1 MIIDL
6 IVYFHPLQSG
16 SVVSMNAENKY
27 FDLQCAKSTQ
37 SLLNVDMLRRL
48 VQDLEDGTSSMASFC
63 FETMGAM
70 VVVLDKNMR
79 ILHASTRTSAILV
92 SKGTEI
98 KGIDWFEAF
107 VPEEARDHI
116 REKCYSCFLD
126 FLDTSSSPMDIECSL
141 ITLQGE
147 QSYCWKIYPLKTA
160 EEDTETLLIILED
173 GLNSRYL
180 DEQVRRMEEKY
191 ACFVKNFKGIFF
203 QADPFYNLRFIAGAV
218 QSITG
223 YKREDFL
230 SGKVNWANLL
240 YPDDL
245 SSFDRHAEKAIHVQG
260 YSGEHS
266 YRIVRSDGRVKW
278 VNIHFQNT
286 WCNDNNNDAIQ
297 AIVYDIS
304 NLKQAEEL
312 VIKERNKAHQYIDA
326 AGSLIG
332 VVNTDM
338 KIVLVNKK
346 ACEVL
351 GYDENEVLGR
361 NWFDTFLPDRV
372 RNITKENYKRVIA
385 GEMIPP
391 PFMENYVQT
400 RNGEE
405 RLILWHDV
413 VLKDDSGMIM
423 GTISSGEDIT
433 ERKKKEVEL
442 ANAYEELKSID
453 KMKDEFLS
461 NLSHELK
468 TPLISIKGYSELLD
482 EEVLG
487 YLNDKQK
494 KAIDAIVRN
503 STRLKRLIDS
513 LLFLNI
519 VNAGKAKYKF
529 DPVSLK
535 ELVDQALYS
544 LDSQIKQS
552 RINVECNV
560 SPYEPMIRADQDYM
574 PQVLLHIIEN
584 AIKFTAAGGRIFIN
598 AKREADRLHMQVKDT
613 GIGISQAQLGEIFK
627 KFYQI
632 DGSMTRRYGGTGLGL
647 YICKTIIDAHGGT
660 IWIESEEHVGTTVHI
675 TFPVY

>member
-1 MIIDL
+1 MD
-6 IVYFHPLQSG
+6 
-16 SVVSMNAENKY
+16 AEKKC
-27 FDLQCAKSTQ
+27 FDQQCAKFTQ
-37 SLLNVDMLRRL
+37 SVLNMDLLHRL
-48 VQDLEDGTSSMASFC
+48 FQDIEDKGTSSIASFC
-63 FETMGAM
+63 FETIGAM
-70 VVVLDKNMR
+70 VVILDRKMHIR
-79 ILHASTRTSAILV
+79 HASTRASAMLC
-92 SKGTEI
+92 KETEI
-98 KGIDWFEAF
+98 KGRDWFESF
-107 VPEEARDHI
+107 VPEKMRERI
-116 REKCYSCFLD
+116 RKKCYSCFQD
-126 FLDTSSSPMDIECSL
+126 FFDTSSSPMEIECPL

-147 QSYCWKIYPLKTA
+147 RSYCWKIYPLKIA
-160 EEDTETLLIILED
+160 EEGIDALLLVLED
-173 GLNSRYL
+173 NFGPRCLDNRSRKT
-180 DEQVRRMEEKY
+180 EEKY
-191 ACFVKNFKGIFF
+191 ACFIKNFEGIFF
-203 QADPFYNLRFIAGAV
+203 QADPFYNIDFIAGAV

-223 YKREDFL
+223 YKDEDFL
-230 SGKVNWANLL
+230 SGRVNWVNLVH
-240 YPDDL
+240 PDDL
-245 SSFDRHAEKAIHVQG
+245 SSFKQHAEKTIHIHDS
-260 YSGEHS
+260 SGEHS
-266 YRIVRSDGRVKW
+266 CRIVRSDGLVKW

-286 WCNDNNNDAIQ
+286 LCNDNNNVTIQ

-346 ACEVL
+346 ACEIL
-351 GYDENEVLGR
+351 GYTENEVIGR
-361 NWFDTFLPDRV
+361 NWFDTFLPERV
-372 RNITKENYKRVIA
+372 RNITKENYQKIIA
-385 GEMIPP
+385 GEMVPP
-391 PFMENYVQT
+391 PFIENYVQT
-400 RNGEE
+400 RSGEE

-413 VLKDDSGMIM
+413 VLKDGSGHIV

-442 ANAYEELKSID
+442 AKAYEELRSLD
-453 KMKDEFLS
+453 KVKDEFLS

-482 EEVLG
+482 EGALG
-487 YLNDKQK
+487 YLNDRQK

-519 VNAGKAKYKF
+519 VNAGKVKYKF
-529 DPVSLK
+529 DPISLK
-535 ELVDQALYS
+535 ELIDQALYS

-560 SPYEPMIRADQDYM
+560 SSYEPIIKADQDYM

-584 AIKFTAAGGRIFIN
+584 SIKFTAAGGSIFID
-598 AKREADRLHMQVKDT
+598 AKREADCLHLQVKDT

-632 DGSMTRRYGGTGLGL
+632 DGSMSRRYSGTGLGL

-660 IWIESEEHVGTTVHI
+660 IWIESKEHVGTTVHI

>member
-1 MIIDL
+1 MIAGNKCFDS
-6 IVYFHPLQSG
+6 QS
-16 SVVSMNAENKY
+16 
-27 FDLQCAKSTQ
+27 AKSTQ
-37 SLLNVDMLRRL
+37 SSPNIDMLRRL
-48 VQDLEDGTSSMASFC
+48 VQDLENGESSMAAFC

-70 VVVLDKNMR
+70 IVVLDKDMR
-79 ILHASTRTSAILV
+79 IQRVSTRASAVLAC
-92 SKGTEI
+92 KGTEI
-98 KGIDWFEAF
+98 RGTDWFEVF
-107 VPEEARDHI
+107 VPEEVRDDV
-116 REKCYSCFLD
+116 REKCYSL
-126 FLDTSSSPMDIECSL
+126 LSDTFSFPIDLECSL
-141 ITLQGE
+141 ITLDGE
-147 QSYCWKIYPLKTA
+147 CSYCWKIYSLKLA
-160 EEDTETLLIILED
+160 EEDTESLLIILED
-173 GLNSRYL
+173 GSNSRCL

-191 ACFVKNFKGIFF
+191 TSFVQNFKGILF
-203 QADPFYNLRFIAGAV
+203 QADPYYNVHFIAGAV

-223 YKREDFL
+223 YENEDFL
-230 SGKVNWANLL
+230 SGRVNWAHLL
-240 YPDDL
+240 HPDDL
-245 SSFDRHAEKAIHVQG
+245 SSFSRDAEKAIRMPG

-266 YRIVRSDGRVKW
+266 YRIVRIDGRVKW
-278 VNIHFQNT
+278 VNIHLHNT
-286 WCNDNNNDAIQ
+286 YSKDDDHASIQ

-312 VIKERNKAHQYIDA
+312 VIKERNKAHQYLEV

-338 KIVLVNKK
+338 KIVLVNRK

-351 GYDENEVLGR
+351 GYAENEVLGR

-372 RNITKENYKRVIA
+372 RNITKESFKKIIA
-385 GEMIPP
+385 GEMMPP
-391 PFMENYVQT
+391 SFMENYVQT
-400 RNGEE
+400 RAGEE

-413 VLKDDSGMIM
+413 VLRDDIGRIM

-442 ANAYEELKSID
+442 AKAYEELKSMD
-453 KMKDEFLS
+453 RMKDEFLS

-487 YLNDKQK
+487 SLNDKQK
-494 KAIDAIVRN
+494 KAMDAIVRN
-503 STRLKRLIDS
+503 SARLKRLIDS

-544 LDSQIKQS
+544 LDAQIKQS
-552 RINVECNV
+552 RIKVDCNV
-560 SPYEPMIRADQDYM
+560 SSCEPMIRADQDYM

-584 AIKFTAAGGRIFIN
+584 SIKFTAAGGSLSIDV
-598 AKREADRLHMQVKDT
+598 KREADHLHMQVKDT

-632 DGSMTRRYGGTGLGL
+632 DGSITRRYGGTGLGL
-647 YICKTIIDAHGGT
+647 YICKTIIDAHSGQ
-660 IWIESEEHVGTTVHI
+660 IWIESEEHIGTTVHI
-675 TFPVY
+675 TFPIYQ

>member
-1 MIIDL
+1 MIA
-6 IVYFHPLQSG
+6 G
-16 SVVSMNAENKY
+16 NKC
-27 FDLQCAKSTQ
+27 FDAICAKSTQ
-37 SLLNVDMLRRL
+37 SSVNVDMLLRL
-48 VQDLEDGTSSMASFC
+48 VQDLETGSSSMAAFC
-63 FETMGAM
+63 FETMGTM
-70 VVVLDKNMR
+70 VVVLDSDMCIR
-79 ILHASTRTSAILV
+79 HASTSTSSMLV
-92 SKGTEI
+92 HKGAKI
-98 KGIDWFEAF
+98 KGMNWFDLF
-107 VPEEARDHI
+107 VPEEVRDDV
-116 REKCYSCFLD
+116 RAKCYSLISETF
-126 FLDTSSSPMDIECSL
+126 SSSMDLQCSL
-141 ITLQGE
+141 VTLNGE
-147 QSYCWKIYPLKTA
+147 YLYSWKVYPLNMT
-160 EEDTETLLIILED
+160 EEDTASLLIILKD
-173 GLNSRYL
+173 GLDPKCL
-180 DEQVRRMEEKY
+180 DEQVRRTEEKY
-191 ACFVKNFKGIFF
+191 APFIQNFKGILF
-203 QADPFYNLRFIAGAV
+203 QADPYYNIHFIAGAV
-218 QSITG
+218 QLITG
-223 YKREDFL
+223 YESEDFL
-230 SGKVNWANLL
+230 SGRVNWAHLL
-240 YPDDL
+240 HPADL
-245 SSFDRHAEKAIHVQG
+245 SSFNRHAEKAMRISG

-266 YRIVRSDGRVKW
+266 YRIVRIDGRMKW
-278 VNIHFQNT
+278 VNIHLHNT
-286 WCNDNNNDAIQ
+286 CYKVEDHTCIQ

-312 VIKERNKAHQYIDA
+312 VIKERNKAHQYLDV

-338 KIVLVNKK
+338 KIVLVNRK

-351 GYDENEVLGR
+351 GYAEDEVLGK

-372 RNITKENYKRVIA
+372 RNITKENFKKIIA
-385 GEMIPP
+385 GEMTPP

-400 RNGEE
+400 HAGEE

-413 VLKDDSGMIM
+413 VLKDDIGRIM

-433 ERKKKEVEL
+433 ERKRKEVEL
-442 ANAYEELKSID
+442 AKAYEELKNMD

-482 EEVLG
+482 EGVLG
-487 YLNDKQK
+487 SLNDKQK
-494 KAIDAIVRN
+494 KAMSAIVRN
-503 STRLKRLIDS
+503 SARLKRLIDS

-544 LDSQIKQS
+544 LDSQITQS
-552 RINVECNV
+552 RIKVECNI
-560 SPYEPMIRADQDYM
+560 SSCEPMIRADQDYM

-584 AIKFTAAGGRIFIN
+584 SIKFTAAGGSLFIDV
-598 AKREADRLHMQVKDT
+598 KREANCLHMQVRDT

-647 YICKTIIDAHGGT
+647 YICKTIIDAHGGH

-675 TFPVY
+675 TFPIYQ

>member
-1 MIIDL
+1 
-6 IVYFHPLQSG
+6 
-16 SVVSMNAENKY
+16 MNAENKSL
-27 FDLQCAKSTQ
+27 DLQCAKSTQ
-37 SLLNVDMLRRL
+37 SSVNIDILRRL

-63 FETMGAM
+63 FETIGAM

-79 ILHASTRTSAILV
+79 IRHASTRTSAMLAR
-92 SKGTEI
+92 KGTEI
-98 KGIDWFEAF
+98 KGMDWFKAF

-116 REKCYSCFLD
+116 RETCHSCFLD
-126 FLDTSSSPMDIECSL
+126 SFDTYSSPMEIECSI

-147 QSYCWKIYPLKTA
+147 QPYCWKIYPLKIA
-160 EEDTETLLIILED
+160 EEGTEALLMILETVPE
-173 GLNSRYL
+173 SRFL
-180 DEQVRRMEEKY
+180 GEQVRRMEEKY
-191 ACFVKNFKGIFF
+191 AGFVKNFKGIFF
-203 QADPFYNLRFIAGAV
+203 QADLFYNIGFIAGAV

-223 YKREDFL
+223 YKSEDFL
-230 SGKVNWANLL
+230 SGRVNLASIL

-245 SSFDRHAEKAIHVQG
+245 SSFSQHAEKAIHVQG

-266 YRIVRSDGRVKW
+266 YRIVRSDGCVKW
-278 VNIHFQNT
+278 VNIHFNNI
-286 WCNDNNNDAIQ
+286 WCNDNSNVAIQ

-338 KIVLVNKK
+338 KIVLVNRK
-346 ACEVL
+346 ACEIL
-351 GYDENEVLGR
+351 GYTENEVLGK

-372 RNITKENYKRVIA
+372 RNITKENYKKIIA
-385 GEMIPP
+385 GKMTPP
-391 PFMENYVQT
+391 PFLENFVQT
-400 RNGEE
+400 RAGEE

-413 VLKDDSGMIM
+413 VLKDDLGQIM

-442 ANAYEELKSID
+442 AKAYEELKSID

-482 EEVLG
+482 EGVLG
-487 YLNDKQK
+487 SLNDKQK

-544 LDSQIKQS
+544 LDSPIKQS

-560 SPYEPMIRADQDYM
+560 SLYEPMIRADQDYVL
-574 PQVLLHIIEN
+574 QVLLHIFEN
-584 AIKFTAAGGRIFIN
+584 SIKFTAAGGSLFIDV
-598 AKREADRLHMQVKDT
+598 KSESDHLHMQVRDT

-660 IWIESEEHVGTTVHI
+660 IWIESEEQVGTTVHI
-675 TFPVY
+675 TFPIY

>member
-1 MIIDL
+1 MITGNKCFD
-6 IVYFHPLQSG
+6 PQS
-16 SVVSMNAENKY
+16 
-27 FDLQCAKSTQ
+27 AKSTH
-37 SLLNVDMLRRL
+37 SALNADMLRRL
-48 VQDLEDGTSSMASFC
+48 VQDLENGESSMAAFC

-70 VVVLDKNMR
+70 MVVLDKDMR
-79 ILHASTRTSAILV
+79 IQRVSTRTSAILV
-92 SKGTEI
+92 CKGTEI
-98 KGIDWFEAF
+98 KGMDWFEAF
-107 VPEEARDHI
+107 VPEEVRDDV
-116 REKCYSCFLD
+116 REKCYSFLS
-126 FLDTSSSPMDIECSL
+126 DTSSSPMDLECSL
-141 ITLQGE
+141 ITLDGE
-147 QSYCWKIYPLKTA
+147 YSYCWKVYPLKVT
-160 EEDTETLLIILED
+160 EEDTVSLLMILED
-173 GLNSRYL
+173 SSNSRCL

-191 ACFVKNFKGIFF
+191 TSFVQNFKGILL
-203 QADPFYNLRFIAGAV
+203 QADPYCNIHFIAGAV
-218 QSITG
+218 QRITG
-223 YKREDFL
+223 YENEDFL
-230 SGKVNWANLL
+230 SGRVNWAHLL
-240 YPDDL
+240 HPDDL
-245 SSFDRHAEKAIHVQG
+245 SSFSRHAEKAMRISG

-266 YRIVRSDGRVKW
+266 YRIVRIDGRVKW
-278 VNIHFQNT
+278 VNIHLHNT
-286 WCNDNNNDAIQ
+286 CSADDDPACMQ

-312 VIKERNKAHQYIDA
+312 VIKERNKAHQYLDV

-338 KIVLVNKK
+338 KIVLVNRK

-351 GYDENEVLGR
+351 GYAENEVLGR
-361 NWFDTFLPDRV
+361 NWFDTFVPDRV
-372 RNITKENYKRVIA
+372 RNITKESFKKIIA

-391 PFMENYVQT
+391 SFMENYVQT
-400 RNGEE
+400 RAGEE

-413 VLKDDSGMIM
+413 VLRDEIGRIM

-442 ANAYEELKSID
+442 AKAYEELKSMD

-482 EEVLG
+482 EGVLG
-487 YLNDKQK
+487 SLNEKQK
-494 KAIDAIVRN
+494 KAMGAIVRN
-503 STRLKRLIDS
+503 SARLKRLIDS

-552 RINVECNV
+552 RINVECHV
-560 SPYEPMIRADQDYM
+560 SSCEPMIRADQDYM

-584 AIKFTAAGGRIFIN
+584 SIKFTAAGGSLFIN
-598 AKREADRLHMQVKDT
+598 VKREEGRLHMQVKDT

-647 YICKTIIDAHGGT
+647 YICKTIIDAHGGQ

-675 TFPVY
+675 TFPFYQ